1 MTTSQSWP
9 TDPRE
14 CHDLLNRLAQQVED
28 FQATL
33 DQSAKLHQQQVENL
47 QATLDQSAKLHQQQV
62 EDLQGAL
69 DEAAKLHDQTVA
81 NHKQTVEELT
91 RQLEILRRY
100 VFGPRRER
108 LVEATGQGHLFELE
122 DGQSVAPLPASPIP
136 EPPTGTYAAPPRPRR
151 SRKLDYDR
159 IPQIRI
165 PHDVPAA
172 EKICTQCGEPKT
184 RIGEDEARVLEFIPA
199 HFELHIHVLPKYA
212 CSRCRDGVV
221 APETPPRPV
230 SGCIAGAGLLAQVV
244 VSKFS
249 DHLPLYRLEDI
260 STRYGLYLPR
270 STLCDWVGRVAE
282 LLKPLYELQKDLVR
296 QGGVIWTD
304 DTPVTVLG
312 GEKGGSHKGRFWVYI
327 GPAAFPFD
335 VYDFTANRQRDGP
348 AQFLAN
354 YAGYL
359 QADAFS
365 GYDGIYTGSDG
376 KIVEVACWAHA
387 RRKFF
392 EARSSSPVEAALI
405 LEMIRRLYEVE
416 DRARP
421 LDDDARRVLRQ
432 SEAVPTLERLK
443 GELDRLSSR
452 LLPKSALAQAV
463 AYALNQW
470 RALRRYT
477 EDGRL
482 TIDNNV
488 SERRLR
494 DQAIGRKNWLF
505 LGNDEAGPR
514 AAVLCTILAGAKRH
528 RLESWAYLRDV
539 ILQLSVD
546 ASPAF
551 LERLLPDRWALA
563 HPEHVL
569 AHRLEESRE
578 KARRRDER
586 RGMRRMRST

>member
-1 MTTSQSWP
+1 MINPQSWP
-9 TDPRE
+9 TDPGE
-14 CHDLLNRLAQQVED
+14 CHDLLNRLTQQVEG
-28 FQATL
+28 
-33 DQSAKLHQQQVENL
+33 L
-47 QATLDQSAKLHQQQV
+47 QAALGQAAKVHDQQV
-62 EDLQGAL
+62 EDLQAAL
-69 DEAAKLHDQTVA
+69 DQAAQLHDQA
-81 NHKQTVEELT
+81 AQEHKQTVDELR
-91 RQLEILRRY
+91 RQIELLRRY

-108 LVEATGQGHLFELE
+108 LVEAPGQGHLFERDE
-122 DGQSVAPLPASPIP
+122 P
-136 EPPTGTYAAPPRPRR
+136 EKFAAPPEPLAPDRGAPARSRPRK
-151 SRKLDYDR
+151 SRKPDYDHL
-159 IPQIRI
+159 PKIRI
-165 PHDVPAA
+165 EHDVPEA
-172 EKICTQCGEPKT
+172 EKFCTHCGEPKA

-199 HFELHIHVLPKYA
+199 HFELHVHILPKYA
-212 CSRCRDGVV
+212 CSHCRDGVT
-221 APETPPRPV
+221 APETPPRPL

-249 DHLPLYRLEDI
+249 DHLPLYRFEDI
-260 STRYGLYLPR
+260 STRHGLYLPR
-270 STLCDWVGRVAE
+270 STLCDWVGKVAD
-282 LLKPLYELQKDLVR
+282 LLKPLYELQKELV
-296 QGGVIWTD
+296 GKAPIIWTD

-312 GEKGGSHKGRFWVYI
+312 GEKGGSHTGRFWVYI
-327 GPAAFPFD
+327 GGTVFPYD

-354 YAGYL
+354 YLGYL

-365 GYDGIYTGSDG
+365 GYDGIFTGSDG
-376 KIVEVACWAHA
+376 QIIEVACWAHA

-392 EARSSSPVEAALI
+392 EARSSSPAEASLI
-405 LEMIRRLYEVE
+405 LEIIRRLYEVE

-421 LDDDARRVLRQ
+421 LNDDDRRALRQ
-432 SEAVPTLERLK
+432 AEAVPILGRLR
-443 GELDRLSSR
+443 EALDRLSSK

-463 AYALNQW
+463 TYALNQW
-470 RALRRYT
+470 QALCRYT

-514 AAVLCTILAGAKRH
+514 AAVICTIIAGAKRH

-546 ASPAF
+546 ASPES
-551 LERLLPDRWALA
+551 LTRLLPESWALA

-569 AHRLEESRE
+569 AHRLEESRQ
-578 KARRRDER
+578 KAQRRDER
-586 RGMRRMRST
+586 RRMRRLGSK

>member
-1 MTTSQSWP
+1 MIVPESWP
-9 TDPRE
+9 TE
-14 CHDLLNRLAQQVED
+14 CHDLLNRLAQQVENLR
-28 FQATL
+28 AAL
-33 DQSAKLHQQQVENL
+33 DQSAKLHDQQVEDL
-47 QATLDQSAKLHQQQV
+47 QAALDQSAKLHDQAVQEHQQ
-62 EDLQGAL
+62 L
-69 DEAAKLHDQTVA
+69 VA
-81 NHKQTVEELT
+81 ELR
-91 RQLEILRRY
+91 RQLELYRRF

-108 LVEATGQGHLFELE
+108 LVEAPGQGHLFEL
-122 DGQSVAPLPASPIP
+122 DAIGSVALLP
-136 EPPTGTYAAPPRPRR
+136 EPPVGDRGAAARSRR
-151 SRKLDYDR
+151 SRKPDYDR
-159 IPQIRI
+159 LPQVRI
-165 PHDVPAA
+165 EHDVPEAD
-172 EKICTQCGEPKT
+172 KVCTDCGEAKA

-199 HFELHIHVLPKYA
+199 RFELQIHVLPKYA
-212 CSRCRDGVV
+212 CSHCRNSVV
-221 APETPPRPV
+221 APEVPARPV
-230 SGCIAGAGLLAQVV
+230 SGCIAGAGVLAQVV

-270 STLCDWVGRVAE
+270 STLCDWVRNVAD
-282 LLKPLYELQKDLVR
+282 LLRPLYQLEKELVQKAP
-296 QGGVIWTD
+296 VIWTD

-327 GPAAFPFD
+327 GGTTFPYD
-335 VYDFTANRQRDGP
+335 VYDFTENRKRDGP

-365 GYDGIYTGSDG
+365 GYDGIFTGSDG
-376 KIVEVACWAHA
+376 QILEVACWAHA
-387 RRKFF
+387 RRKYFD
-392 EARSSSPVEAALI
+392 ARSSSPVEASLI
-405 LEMIRRLYEVE
+405 LQMIRRLYEVE

-421 LDDDARRVLRQ
+421 LDEAARRALRQ
-432 SEAVPTLERLK
+432 AEAVPVLERLK
-443 GELDRLSSR
+443 EELGRLASR
-452 LLPKSALAQAV
+452 LLPKSGMAQAV
-463 AYALNQW
+463 MYALNQW
-470 RALRRYT
+470 QALCRYT
-477 EDGRL
+477 QDGRL

-539 ILQLSVD
+539 ILQVSVD
-546 ASPAF
+546 ASPEY

-569 AHRLEESRE
+569 SHRLEESRQ
-578 KARRRDER
+578 KAQRRDQR
-586 RGMRRMRST
+586 RAMRRTRSS